1 MSDHGAKA
9 LAKRLWDEFSGRGH
23 RDHDTGECDTCD
35 WYRRLAQGDAKD
47 ILGTTGLFIA
57 DVTKHAPSI
66 AWDRNDDAYLV
77 CSCGWDEETPT
88 AEVASYYDH
97 IGAEVPR

>member
-1 MSDHGAKA
+1 MSDRGAKA
-9 LAKRLWDEFSGRGH
+9 LGLAVDRHNEEQEPFSPVH
-23 RDHDTGECDTCD
+23 CNTGDDCH
-35 WYRRLAQGDAKD
+35 LA

-57 DVTKHAPSI
+57 DVTKHAPNI